1 VAIDPLRFSRRRRA
15 YYENRN
21 AIRKAGSLDVPI
33 FAVVVERFL
42 NRDRVIAA
50 IPRAAGPLDLE
61 VADVWRAKTNNR
73 RAITRLRAGVP
84 VTHQHRRVPHSRLNP
99 RHLAEPRDDVLVWL
113 SLAGL
118 FAAYCATIWV
128 FFPLL

>member
-73 RAITRLRAGVP
+73 RASQDCA
-84 VTHQHRRVPHSRLNP
+84 RVFR
-99 RHLAEPRDDVLVWL
+99 
-113 SLAGL
+113 
-118 FAAYCATIWV
+118 
-128 FFPLL
+128 